1 MIDTHARKY
10 IQEPINILSRGL
22 SKLKVTPNMIT
33 LLSLIVGVLAALS
46 YIFLDSIILS
56 IILLWTSGLLDVVDG
71 TLARLTNKQSSFG
84 TILDI
89 SFDRIVEI
97 CLIMALVL
105 KNPDISFLSIILL
118 ALILLSMTIFL
129 SVGALAQN
137 DGYKSFK
144 YQAGLAERT
153 EGFVMF
159 SLIMIFSQHQV
170 ILMIVFCLIIFIT
183 IIQRFIEAYKLLK

>member
-10 IQEPINILSRGL
+10 IQKPINTLCRGL
-22 SKLKVTPNMIT
+22 AKLKITPNIIS

-46 YIFLDSIILS
+46 YIFLDSPILS
-56 IILLWTSGLLDVVDG
+56 LILLWTSGLLDVVDG

-97 CLIMALVL
+97 CLIVALVL

-129 SVGALAQN
+129 SVGALAPN

-159 SLIMIFSQHQV
+159 SLIMIFSQHQD